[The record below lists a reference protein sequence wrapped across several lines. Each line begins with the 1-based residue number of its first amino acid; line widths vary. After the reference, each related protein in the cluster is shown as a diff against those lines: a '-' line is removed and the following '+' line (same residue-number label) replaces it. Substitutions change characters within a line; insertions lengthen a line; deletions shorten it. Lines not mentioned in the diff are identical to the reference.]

1 MAEEM
6 DMKEEEGVTSSA
18 DEASEPS
25 GEGKK
30 DKKDTGKDD
39 TKKSKASKADSNA
52 APEDSK
58 AKRKDKEIKKLQ
70 SEIEDYAGRLVE
82 AKKEIDELKDQYL
95 RKQAD
100 FDNFRKRMFR
110 EKEESIKFAN
120 TTLLNDIIGV
130 IDDFE
135 RALQSSEESK
145 DFDSFHSGI
154 ELIEKQMI
162 TMLESNWGLKRFDSV
177 GEPFDPEKH
186 EALMME
192 ESAEVEVQTVSED
205 FMKGYVLHD
214 RVIRHAK
221 VKVAK
226 PAAVSENS
234 AEAPAE

>member
-6 DMKEEEGVTSSA
+6 DIKEGDEVVDSSEDKASESSGEEKKKKAETGKGGAKKPKQTKEE
-18 DEASEPS
+18 
-25 GEGKK
+25 
-30 DKKDTGKDD
+30 
-39 TKKSKASKADSNA
+39 
-52 APEDSK
+52 
-58 AKRKDKEIKKLQ
+58 KEIKKLQ

-110 EKEESIKFAN
+110 EKEDAIKFAN
-120 TTLLNDIIGV
+120 TALLTDIISV

-135 RALQSSEESK
+135 RALQSSEDSK

-162 TMLESNWGLKRFDSV
+162 SMLESNWGLKRFDSA

-192 ESAEVEVQTVSED
+192 ESPDVEVQTVAED
-205 FMKGYVLHD
+205 FMKGYLLHD

-221 VKVAK
+221 VKVAN
-226 PAAVSENS
+226 PAPESGDSAVE
-234 AEAPAE
+234 